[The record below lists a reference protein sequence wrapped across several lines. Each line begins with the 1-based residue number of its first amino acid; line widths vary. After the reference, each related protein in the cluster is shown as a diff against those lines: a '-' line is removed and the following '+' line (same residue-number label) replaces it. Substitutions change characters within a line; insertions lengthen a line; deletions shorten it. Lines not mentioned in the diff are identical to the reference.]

1 MIYYLPEH
9 IPAIEAME
17 GMNQKTEMP
26 DAVKKDG
33 QNNTLLN
40 IKNKIMEHQ
49 NFNQVA
55 GKMEAANINE
65 KLNDNDMNE
74 FDENGMNVPEE
85 VKVAKAVGQNVEP
98 LNDKVMEEENL
109 ADKEA
114 MEKPQEKFE
123 VKKLA
128 FIKGNRQKIDR
139 SNVVENA
146 QRMKAMGYIADM
158 PIEYLKMEKVKE
170 HLHAR
175 ELCKVIITSKQA
187 DVVPDLKNFEMEFE
201 VIPENEYD
209 QYEGVIIDGQH
220 RYIALC
226 ILKDVD
232 IEPEYK
238 EVTIPKG
245 MDILQYTALRN
256 MGKPWKNDDFANS
269 HLATHDNY
277 VDYILEKY
285 RGNKYVLPFLLNVYS
300 FGTGNLT
307 MKQIKNM
314 QQGCKKMSDF
324 KKIKLTKE
332 TQDKG
337 DKICQLCNDNPVLT
351 KDRLTGRFGEGLK
364 NFHKNHNSNFDV
376 VRNVLNA
383 IDKDKW
389 EAYFVAQG
397 GRSME
402 VKAYEDALGK
412 VYELLGNA

>member
-1 MIYYLPEH
+1 
-9 IPAIEAME
+9 ME
-17 GMNQKTEMP
+17 KQ
-26 DAVKKDG
+26 D
-33 QNNTLLN
+33 L
-40 IKNKIMEHQ
+40 
-49 NFNQVA
+49 NQVA
-55 GKMEAANINE
+55 GKMEAA
-65 KLNDNDMNE
+65 DV
-74 FDENGMNVPEE
+74 DEN
-85 VKVAKAVGQNVEP
+85 VKL
-98 LNDKVMEEENL
+98 LNDKVMEKENL

-123 VKKLA
+123 IKKLA

-170 HLHAR
+170 HLHDR

-238 EVTIPKG
+238 EVTIPEG

-269 HLATHDNY
+269 HLATHDEH

-300 FGTGNLT
+300 LGTGNLT

-324 KKIKLTKE
+324 KRIKLTKE

-364 NFHKNHNSNFDV
+364 NFHKSHDSDFDIV
-376 VRNVLNA
+376 EKTLKA
-383 IDKDKW
+383 IDKEKW
-389 EAYFVAQG
+389 ETYFVDKG

-412 VYELLGNA
+412 VYGLLGGA

>member
-1 MIYYLPEH
+1 
-9 IPAIEAME
+9 ME
-17 GMNQKTEMP
+17 KQ
-26 DAVKKDG
+26 D
-33 QNNTLLN
+33 L
-40 IKNKIMEHQ
+40 
-49 NFNQVA
+49 NQVA
-55 GKMEAANINE
+55 GKMEAA
-65 KLNDNDMNE
+65 DV
-74 FDENGMNVPEE
+74 DEN
-85 VKVAKAVGQNVEP
+85 VKL
-98 LNDKVMEEENL
+98 LNDKVMEKENL

-123 VKKLA
+123 IKKLA

-146 QRMKAMGYIADM
+146 KRMQAMGYIQGM
-158 PIEYLKMEKVKE
+158 PMEYIQIEEAKK
-170 HLHAR
+170 HLNGR
-175 ELCKVIITSKQA
+175 ELCRLVLASKIP
-187 DVVPDLKNFEMEFE
+187 DVALNLRNFEIKFE

-226 ILKDVD
+226 ILQNAD
-232 IEPEYK
+232 IKPEYK
-238 EVTIPKG
+238 EVTIPED

-256 MGKPWKNDDFANS
+256 MGKPWRNDDFANS
-269 HLATHDNY
+269 HLATHDEH

-285 RGNKYVLPFLLNVYS
+285 RGDKYALPFLLNVYS
-300 FGTGNLT
+300 LGTGNLT

-324 KKIKLTKE
+324 KRIKLTKD
-332 TQDKG
+332 TQNNG
-337 DKICQLCNDNPVLT
+337 DEICQLCNDNPILA

-364 NFHKNHNSNFDV
+364 NFYKNHDSDFDIV
-376 VRNVLNA
+376 EKTLKA

-389 EAYFVAQG
+389 EAYFVDKG

-412 VYELLGNA
+412 VYELLGGA